1 MNSTP
6 ALEASRP
13 GRAALALVWSLLA
26 AGALLVSAA
35 ARADEPMTR
44 PPALERD
51 VQFWIRVYSQVDTNA
66 GFLHDQYNLGVVYD
80 TLHFAPGAS
89 TAERQRQ
96 VDEARAR
103 LATSLRR
110 VADAA
115 DGATLTGDDQR
126 IKELWGAEGTPSR
139 LRTAVDD
146 IRFQLGQADRF
157 RGGLIRSGAWET
169 HIAETLANLGLP
181 AELAVLPHGESSV
194 NSSA

>member
-6 ALEASRP
+6 ALGASA

-26 AGALLVSAA
+26 AGALLAGA
-35 ARADEPMTR
+35 PARADDPMPR

-51 VQFWIRVYSQVDTNA
+51 VQFWIRVYSQIDTNA

-103 LATSLRR
+103 IAAALRR
-110 VADAA
+110 IADAA
-115 DGATLTGDDQR
+115 DGATLASDDQR
-126 IKELWGAEGTPSR
+126 IKELWGAEGTPSGCAR
-139 LRTAVDD
+139 RWTTSVSSSARRTA
-146 IRFQLGQADRF
+146 FA
-157 RGGLIRSGAWET
+157 A
-169 HIAETLANLGLP
+169 A
-181 AELAVLPHGESSV
+181 
-194 NSSA
+194 

>member
-6 ALEASRP
+6 ALGAST
-13 GRAALALVWSLLA
+13 GRAALALMWSLLA
-26 AGALLVSAA
+26 AGALLVGAP
-35 ARADEPMTR
+35 ARADDPMPR

-103 LATSLRR
+103 IAASLRR

-115 DGATLTGDDQR
+115 DGDTLAGDDQR
-126 IKELWGAEGTPSR
+126 IKELWGAEGTP
-139 LRTAVDD
+139 
-146 IRFQLGQADRF
+146 
-157 RGGLIRSGAWET
+157 
-169 HIAETLANLGLP
+169 
-181 AELAVLPHGESSV
+181 
-194 NSSA
+194 